1 MKTITREWL
10 NAAHDDL
17 IAMEVMHGREEITNM
32 IAFHAQQA
40 IEKSFKAVVEEFNL
54 GKIKT
59 HQLESLY
66 AKILPVISGFNETI
80 LAELDTVYIEARY
93 PGDLGLMPHG
103 KPSIEEANIYY
114 KEALKIKGQIEAF
127 LTSNDLS
134 TTLKPMQ

>member
-10 NAAHDDL
+10 NAANDDL
-17 IAMEVMHGREEITNM
+17 IAMEVMSGRAEITNM

-54 GKIKT
+54 GNIKT
-59 HQLESLY
+59 HQLETLY
-66 AKILPVISGFNETI
+66 AKILPIISGFNETI

-103 KPSIEEANIYY
+103 KPSIEEAAIYNQ
-114 KEALKIKGQIEAF
+114 EALKIKQQVESL
-127 LTSNDLS
+127 LT
-134 TTLKPMQ
+134 KR

>member
-10 NAAHDDL
+10 NAANDDL
-17 IAMEVMHGREEITNM
+17 IAMDAMSGRAEITNR

-54 GKIKT
+54 GNIKT
-59 HQLESLY
+59 HQLETLY
-66 AKILPVISGFNETI
+66 EKILPIISGFDETI

-103 KPSIEEANIYY
+103 KPSIEEAAIYNQ
-114 KEALKIKGQIEAF
+114 EAVKIKQQVELL
-127 LTSNDLS
+127 LT
-134 TTLKPMQ
+134 KR

>member
-10 NAAHDDL
+10 KAANDDL
-17 IAMEVMHGREEITNM
+17 IAMAVMSGREDITNM
-32 IAFHAQQA
+32 VAFHAQQA

-54 GKIKT
+54 GNIKT

-66 AKILPVISGFNETI
+66 SKILPLLSGFNETI

-103 KPSIEEANIYY
+103 KPSCDEAEIYREEAI
-114 KEALKIKGQIEAF
+114 KIKEQVEAF
-127 LTSNDLS
+127 LTNRNS
-134 TTLKPMQ
+134 

>member
-10 NAAHDDL
+10 NAAKDDL
-17 IAMEVMHGREEITNM
+17 IAMELMTGREEITNM
-32 IAFHAQQA
+32 VAFHAQQA

-54 GKIKT
+54 GNIKT

-66 AKILPVISGFNETI
+66 AKISPILKGLNETI

-103 KPSIEEANIYY
+103 KPSIDEAEIYRQEAV
-114 KEALKIKGQIEAF
+114 KIKEQVEALLA
-127 LTSNDLS
+127 NR
-134 TTLKPMQ
+134 